1 MVDRGTLSPVTRAD
15 ARVALATE
23 AWRAILDFIS
33 ATAGERTRLLA
44 DLGLTVNDSRALTTL
59 DAERG
64 RSMSA
69 LAEDWSC
76 DASTA
81 TWIVNRL
88 ERKGFVER
96 RAHPSDRRLRL
107 AALTPAGVAMRDEML
122 GRLYAAPPE
131 LLALDPPDLVALRD
145 GATKLRRALPT
156 GSGRPSSRAAAEHV
170 RRSHPE
176 G

>member
-1 MVDRGTLSPVTRAD
+1 VTRAHS
-15 ARVALATE
+15 RKALATE

-33 ATAGERTRLLA
+33 ATARERTRLLA

-64 RSMSA
+64 QSMRS
-69 LAEDWSC
+69 LAEEWSC

-96 RAHPSDRRLRL
+96 RGHPSDRRLRL

-122 GRLYAAPPE
+122 GRLYVPPPA
-131 LLALDPPDLVALRD
+131 LLALDPLDLVALRD

-156 GSGRPSSRAAAEHV
+156 GYGRPSSRAAPEQV

-176 G
+176 R